1 MHALA
6 HHCGSLPKHHRVD
19 WGLLFYLTNWCGN
32 KQSTLRKKSGLDQ
45 SNVYSPGSFKRS
57 NKFPIFMLPFGLHV
71 TDFFGFHL
79 FLQYICITNH
89 GSIEMQFFF
98 VWFWN
103 LKSYKANKQRF
114 FWGLPRNVTYVN
126 SGFNYEITT

>member
-1 MHALA
+1 M
-6 HHCGSLPKHHRVD
+6 
-19 WGLLFYLTNWCGN
+19 W
-32 KQSTLRKKSGLDQ
+32 KQAIHTSQKSGLDQ
-45 SNVYSPGSFKRS
+45 SNVYFPGSFKRS

-98 VWFWN
+98 RVI
-103 LKSYKANKQRF
+103 LKFKKLQSQQTKI
-114 FWGLPRNVTYVN
+114 FWGATKERNLCK
-126 SGFNYEITT
+126 FWIKL